1 LRPELSFLSKV
12 VTRVL
17 ERFKKKPEAN
27 DPELEAAIRA
37 RLEQDMASVA
47 LRKAAEEEHWERIRE
62 RVETAG

>member
-1 LRPELSFLSKV
+1 MSKV

-62 RVETAG
+62 RVEASA